1 MVMPAA
7 PVDVASAPS
16 GAPSGATDGADAIDA
31 LLDAITA
38 LKAQQKQLEQQL
50 EPLLDALSDAMVTG
64 QLDPSFSHNDWAFA
78 HSTGRLSYEFPLA
91 VQHIEQQLKATKEA
105 AIQQGSATEKRGK
118 PFWTIR
124 PPKAQDQPF

>member
-7 PVDVASAPS
+7 PAGAASAPS
-16 GAPSGATDGADAIDA
+16 DAIDG

-38 LKAQQKQLEQQL
+38 LKAHQKQLEQQL
-50 EPLLDALSDAMVTG
+50 EPLLEALSEAMAAG
-64 QLDPSFSHNDWAFA
+64 LLDPSFSHKDWAFA
-78 HSTGRLSYEFPLA
+78 HSSGRLSYEFSPA
-91 VQHIEQQLKATKEA
+91 VQQIEQQLKAAKDA

-124 PPKAQDQPF
+124 PRKTQPLPF